1 MRLNGGEDR
10 ESLEH
15 WKREWMYERN
25 VAVLRR
31 AEAERT
37 GLAEGGGHLDEH
49 IGIVKLLQAGLEKTQ
64 VFL

>member
-1 MRLNGGEDR
+1 
-10 ESLEH
+10 
-15 WKREWMYERN
+15 MYERN